1 MRNRSREEIKRQIK
15 EEQEAQDLDAVL
27 QRKLEEKKEK
37 QKAEATRLEKYADEG
52 FLMFCL
58 YLIYEACRF
67 GLIAFLLYV
76 MYLFIYQN
84 SIMYHH

>member
-1 MRNRSREEIKRQIK
+1 MDEVI
-15 EEQEAQDLDAVL
+15 

-67 GLIAFLLYV
+67 GLIAFVLYLA
-76 MYLFIYQN
+76 YLFLYQN
-84 SIMYHH
+84 SILYHH

>member
-15 EEQEAQDLDAVL
+15 EEQEAQELDQVYL
-27 QRKLEEKKEK
+27 RKIEEKKEK

-58 YLIYEACRF
+58 YLIYEACKF
-67 GLIAFLLYV
+67 GLIAFLLYLV
-76 MYLFIYQN
+76 YLFVYQN
-84 SIMYHH
+84 SILYHH